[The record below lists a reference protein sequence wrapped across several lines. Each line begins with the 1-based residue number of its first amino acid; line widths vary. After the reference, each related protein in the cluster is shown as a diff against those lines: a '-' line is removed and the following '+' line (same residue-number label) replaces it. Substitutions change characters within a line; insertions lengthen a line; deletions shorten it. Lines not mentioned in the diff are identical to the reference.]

1 MCSNKDFD
9 MKLLLKS
16 RIVFCY
22 EKIINKYVFIY
33 RNDHEQG
40 KFYYIEL
47 EPCIDEFPDAI
58 IKLIKSRS
66 GDMPREDLIKCSNGS
81 YNFIIQQQQRGVIPI
96 YKICKH
102 GQLTKEIYYELSYN
116 SPTIM
121 KKFNPY
127 TNYFS
132 SSNDKT
138 LDIYLTSLSPVGLNR
153 MIPERIA
160 SLYSDIPILIKNY
173 LEAGDTSSR
182 RLCDAIPAQDKQ
194 IADATSPEFKKC
206 AWEQCDPVINC
217 IHINPVG
224 CGYDILEIIQ
234 IEKSKFKHYEKK
246 VLYIVPSREL
256 QIELESADFKAKYI
270 GNFQGLNASHLP
282 LLEFI
287 RGKYL
292 DDDHYC
298 FVHTSSIFPIFF
310 CLHFHVIPRN
320 IYKTI
325 YPATEKGTSR
335 LVELHINRIINNL
348 AVCGNYY
355 NQFDIEILRT

>member
-1 MCSNKDFD
+1 
-9 MKLLLKS
+9 
-16 RIVFCY
+16 
-22 EKIINKYVFIY
+22 
-33 RNDHEQG
+33 
-40 KFYYIEL
+40 
-47 EPCIDEFPDAI
+47 
-58 IKLIKSRS
+58 
-66 GDMPREDLIKCSNGS
+66 
-81 YNFIIQQQQRGVIPI
+81 
-96 YKICKH
+96 
-102 GQLTKEIYYELSYN
+102 
-116 SPTIM
+116 M

-138 LDIYLTSLSPVGLNR
+138 LDIYLTSLSPVGLNT
-153 MIPERIA
+153 MIPQRIA
-160 SLYSDIPILIKNY
+160 SLYSDVPILIKNY

-182 RLCDAIPAQDKQ
+182 RLCHYILAQDKQ

-206 AWEQCDPVINC
+206 AWERCNPVINC

-224 CGYDILEIIQ
+224 SGYDILEIIQ
-234 IEKSKFKHYEKK
+234 IEKSKSKHYEKK

-256 QIELESADFKAKYI
+256 QIELESPDFKAKYI
-270 GNFQGLNASHLP
+270 GNFQGLNAGHLP

-287 RGKYL
+287 KDKYL

-310 CLHFHVIPRN
+310 CLHFHIIPRN

-348 AVCGNYY
+348 AICGNYY
-355 NQFDIEILRT
+355 NQFDIEILQS